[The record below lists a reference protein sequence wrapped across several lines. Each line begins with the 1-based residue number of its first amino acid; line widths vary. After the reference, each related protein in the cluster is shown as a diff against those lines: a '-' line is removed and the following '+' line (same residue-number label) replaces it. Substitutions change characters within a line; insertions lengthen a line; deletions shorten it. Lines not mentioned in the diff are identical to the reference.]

1 MGAGQLCPME
11 SGVRILLA
19 GSVDCNCSHPFGRCR
34 ECSLNRKIVCT
45 SPPLEWCDFGEHCD
59 AGGGGRR
66 QDATRQMT
74 YGMRGLQLRQRH
86 AVCTYLELVDD
97 LRRREVLASI
107 GPPFLGLRSSSHVSV
122 KRIPL

>member
-34 ECSLNRKIVCT
+34 ECALNRKIVCT

-59 AGGGGRR
+59 AGGGGSR
-66 QDATRQMT
+66 QDAVRQMT
-74 YGMRGLQLRQRH
+74 YSMRGLPLCKRPT
-86 AVCTYLELVDD
+86 VCTYLEPKELLDD

-107 GPPFLGLRSSSHVSV
+107 GPPF
-122 KRIPL
+122 